1 MFDTT
6 KIENIEQK
14 PYVIEVKHMKSGSSL
29 VLCIS
34 KLRVAGDTLEEVKRN
49 YDLAME
55 EFAEL
60 MNNV

>member
-1 MFDTT
+1 MFDKTT
-6 KIENIEQK
+6 IENIEQK

-34 KLRVAGDTLEEVKRN
+34 KLRVAGDSLEEVKTN
-49 YDLAME
+49 YDLAMK

-60 MNNV
+60 MNNE